1 MQTRDNFN
9 FPNMFLFMNDS
20 GWLNSNELNNYLW
33 IYDME
38 WISCEKIK
46 CYNYEDEADNIIPFA
61 YTGGGDKWAWCLM
74 DDLSLPIVFCPQDD
88 DEAIFYAKDL
98 QSAIFRQILQFASE
112 NNFYFLD
119 SDKKSWQIDESTAKK
134 YFIDWKTR
142 LAKWFDDEWI
152 KVLDS
157 LIDSNLKYCEV
168 NFPNHTD
175 KYYAFL
181 SQKEVKNLIDIYIKF
196 NLSEETIIWTKL
208 EE

>member
-1 MQTRDNFN
+1 MQTRYKFN
-9 FPNMFLFMNDS
+9 FPKMFLFMNDL
-20 GWLNSNELNNYLW
+20 GWLNTNEHNNYLW

-46 CYNYEDEADNIIPFA
+46 CYNYEDEADNIVPFA
-61 YTGGGDKWAWCLM
+61 YTSGGDKWAWCLM

-112 NNFYFLD
+112 NNFYLHE
-119 SDKKSWQIDESTAKK
+119 SDKKSWQIDETTAKK
-134 YFIDWKTR
+134 YFIEWKRR
-142 LAKWFDDEWI
+142 LEKWFDYQWI

-157 LIDSNLKYCEV
+157 LIDSKLKYCQV
-168 NFPNHTD
+168 NFQNHID
-175 KYYAFL
+175 KYHAFL
-181 SQKEVKNLIDIYIKF
+181 SQEEVKNLIDKYIKF
-196 NLSEETIIWTKL
+196 DLLDESVIWTKL